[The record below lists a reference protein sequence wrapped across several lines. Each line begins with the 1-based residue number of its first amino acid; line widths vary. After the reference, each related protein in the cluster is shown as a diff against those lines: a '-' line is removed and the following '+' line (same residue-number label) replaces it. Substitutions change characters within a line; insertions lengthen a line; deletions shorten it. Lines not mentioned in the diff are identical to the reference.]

1 MARRSKPPALIT
13 RVSFEAARI
22 APQCLAEAYERLVP
36 IPRRPTRVPTRVT
49 VADEPRPDLAGAA
62 DQPTRR
68 RAERG

>member
-1 MARRSKPPALIT
+1 MARRSKPPELIT

-36 IPRRPTRVPTRVT
+36 IPRRPTRVT

>member
-1 MARRSKPPALIT
+1 MARRSKPPELIM

-36 IPRRPTRVPTRVT
+36 IPRRPTRVT
-49 VADEPRPDLAGAA
+49 VAAEPRPDLAGAA